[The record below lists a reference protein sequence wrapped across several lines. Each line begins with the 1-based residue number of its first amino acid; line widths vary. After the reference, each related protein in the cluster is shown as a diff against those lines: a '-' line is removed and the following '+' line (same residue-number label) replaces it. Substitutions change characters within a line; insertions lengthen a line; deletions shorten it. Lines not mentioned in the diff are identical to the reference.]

1 MKNLKNKRVLVTGG
15 ARGIGLA
22 IASGFAK
29 GGASVFLADV
39 NGELAHESAEVLKSK
54 YQIICSGYQADV
66 SSCESIKEL
75 FDSVNRE
82 WGGLDI
88 LINNAGVQIR
98 QPSAEFEEMNWDR
111 LMQINLKG
119 AFYCA
124 QAAAKI
130 MKQGGAIVNISSGT
144 SVMTTPGRAP
154 YVISKAGIN
163 AMTAVLAAEWAGDN
177 IRLNAVAPGWIMTD
191 MVKDGICMGIVSE
204 KQILSAVPMKRLADP
219 GEIADVVIF
228 LASDE
233 ASYVTGQTLFVDGG
247 WSALGLPDIEL

>member
-22 IASGFAK
+22 VASCFAK
-29 GGASVFLADV
+29 EGAAVFLADI
-39 NGELAHESAEVLKSK
+39 NGEMAQESARKLKNK
-54 YQIICSGYQADV
+54 YEIVCCGYQADV

-75 FDSVNRE
+75 FDSISRE

-98 QPSAEFEEMNWDR
+98 QPSAEFEEINWDR

-124 QAAAKI
+124 QAAANI
-130 MKQGGAIVNISSGT
+130 MKQGGAIVSISSGT

-163 AMTAVLAAEWAGDN
+163 AMTAVLAAEWAKDN

-191 MVKDGICMGIVSE
+191 MVKDGIRLGIVSE
-204 KQILSAVPMKRLADP
+204 QQILSAVPMKRLADP
-219 GEIADVVIF
+219 GEIANAVVY

-247 WSALGLPDIEL
+247 WSALGLPDMEL